1 MPGCEDLYASATDH
15 QRYIMRSAGI
25 APATEGGGLFCGVMA
40 QEFAID
46 GVTYQW
52 PRGSKLAW
60 NLGFSRLGSL
70 GDMDLKQSVKEA
82 LQEVEDCCDLAFEY
96 TANPRLANVLAK
108 VARLDGKNGVLA
120 QMGIPVGNVSE
131 TTTQLNGEFDDSE
144 SWVISDNPQPGQID
158 FYRVWLHEFEHA
170 LGLGHKP
177 ANVPGDAL
185 IAPIYSPRIRHLCDL
200 DKQELVRR
208 YGPSK
213 SAPTAPK
220 SDAGIVGRIEVEIDG
235 VKYAAQGTLKKVA

>member
-1 MPGCEDLYASATDH
+1 MAGCEDLYTNATDH
-15 QRYIMRSAGI
+15 QRYILRSAGVI
-25 APATEGGGLFCGVMA
+25 PATEGGGLFCGVMA

-70 GDMDLKQSVKEA
+70 GDLDLKQAVSEG
-82 LQEVEDCCDLAFEY
+82 LQEIADCCDLAFEY

-108 VARLDGKNGVLA
+108 VTRLDGKNGVLA

-131 TTTQLNGEFDDSE
+131 NTTQLNGEFDDSE
-144 SWVISDNPQPGQID
+144 SWVIADNPQPGQID
-158 FYRVWLHEFEHA
+158 FYRVWLHEFLHA
-170 LGLGHKP
+170 CGLGHKP

-185 IAPIYSPRIRHLCDL
+185 IAPIYSPRIRHLQDL

-208 YGPSK
+208 YGVSK
-213 SAPTAPK
+213 NAPPTTEASGPP
-220 SDAGIVGRIEVEIDG
+220 EIQVRVRYPGD
-235 VKYAAQGTLKKVA
+235 KWYVASGKGKPE